1 MAELTDEIL
10 AVYAHY
16 RGYHLRCAPTLR
28 SNSLEYQRIK
38 DRLKEGYTVE
48 DLKTAVDGCHVSEFH
63 NGDNE
68 KGQSYHALTLIFRSA
83 SHVQRFLETWDAWHV
98 KVERNEARQRAAMA
112 ARRETDSD
120 PDDRM
125 TPVQIQAAVKMFKEG
140 GGRNA
145 DARR

>member
-1 MAELTDEIL
+1 MTELTDEIL
-10 AVYAHY
+10 TVYAHY
-16 RGYHLRCAPTLR
+16 RGYHARCAPTLR

-38 DRLKEGYTVE
+38 DRLKEGYAVE

-112 ARRETDSD
+112 SRRVD
-120 PDDRM
+120 PAAADDRM
-125 TPVQIQAAVKMFKEG
+125 TPAEIQEKVKMWKEK
-140 GGRNA
+140 R
-145 DARR
+145 